1 MPIKAALLATV
12 LSALVGCGDDSGPG
26 ADAPAGGGDAAA
38 CPNAAGV
45 WQFDYTC
52 PGSAGG
58 FSAPITQT
66 GCAITLVQ
74 MDDQT
79 PMSWTSSGELDD
91 RGDFTL
97 SGQFGFTVATSC
109 TGSIVGDQLSLA
121 CGGCSVDATR
131 P

>member
-1 MPIKAALLATV
+1 MPTRALLATV
-12 LSALVGCGDDSGPG
+12 LLGLVGCGDDGGHG
-26 ADAPAGGGDAAA
+26 ADAPAGGGDAAE
-38 CPNAAGV
+38 CPNAAGQ

-58 FSAPITQT
+58 FSAQITQT

-79 PMSWTSSGELDD
+79 PMTWTSTGELDGL
-91 RGDFTL
+91 GDFTL
-97 SGQFGFTVATSC
+97 SGQFGFTIATSC
-109 TGSIVGDQLSLA
+109 TGSIAQDELSLD
-121 CGGCSVDATR
+121 CGECIVNATR